1 MAASDHLVV
10 TVEAEVHP
18 PGSEIPVK
26 KRAGTVEQEVVKT
39 ATLPIRIQ
47 FDWDR

>member
-26 KRAGTVEQEVVKT
+26 KRAGTVEQEVVK
-39 ATLPIRIQ
+39 I
-47 FDWDR
+47 